1 MTTIDTISF
10 TTSTDYLKD
19 ADNSKFKNSKIYNP
33 KNGLI
38 ISKRY
43 LLHKKIGLK
52 SVTINENSDAIIISA
67 SSKLLGV
74 DYKRGISL
82 NTIEQFTDE
91 INKLGL
97 VLDKDYI
104 NDCNLFK
111 VDIKDD
117 LRLTK
122 DVQAYINA
130 MNHLTAP
137 KFFKTPY
144 ETGIAFNERINTN
157 PIRFVGYNKSIE
169 IIKTKNK
176 DFLTQYPSL
185 VNQFKD
191 NARFESRLPKV
202 GTIKKYFGSN
212 SLVDV
217 LNHKGL
223 NYEIFNK
230 VVDNQTNFKA
240 TYNTSEMTNT
250 EEKNFAQIY
259 LLNDKYNGDFNS
271 ILNHIKG
278 KLGSKTKATY
288 QRNQIKKYLAIINN
302 SKGNETLVNIKEIA
316 DALKK

>member
-19 ADNSKFKNSKIYNP
+19 VDYSKFKTSTTYNP
-33 KNGLI
+33 KNGLETTKHYI
-38 ISKRY
+38 
-43 LLHKKIGLK
+43 LNKKIGLNG
-52 SVTINENSDAIIISA
+52 VTINKNSNAVTINA
-67 SSKLLGV
+67 SSKLLGA
-74 DYKRGISL
+74 DYKKGISL
-82 NTIEQFTDE
+82 NTIVQFTDE
-91 INKLGL
+91 INKMGL

-122 DVQAYINA
+122 DVQTYINA

-144 ETGIAFNERINTN
+144 ETGIVFKERINTN
-157 PIRFVGYNKSIE
+157 PIRFVGYNKGIE
-169 IIKTKNK
+169 IIKNK
-176 DFLTQYPSL
+176 DFLKQYPSL

-212 SLVDV
+212 SLIDI
-217 LNHKGL
+217 LRYTGL

-230 VVDNQTNFKA
+230 VVDNQTKFKA
-240 TYNTSEMTNT
+240 TYNTLEMTNT

-259 LLNDKYNGDFNS
+259 LLNDKYNGDFNG

-302 SKGNETLVNIKEIA
+302 SKGNETLENIREII
-316 DALKK
+316 DALKN

>member
-1 MTTIDTISF
+1 MTTIDTVSF
-10 TTSTDYLKD
+10 TTSIDYLED

-43 LLHKKIGLK
+43 LLNKKIGLK

-104 NDCNLFK
+104 NDCK
-111 VDIKDD
+111 VLRTDIKDD

-122 DVQAYINA
+122 DVQAYING

-144 ETGIAFNERINTN
+144 ETGIAFNERIKTN
-157 PIRFVGYNKSIE
+157 PVRFVGYNKGLE
-169 IIKTKNK
+169 ILRTENK
-176 DFLTQYPSL
+176 DFLAQYPSL
-185 VNQFKD
+185 INQFKD
-191 NARFESRLPKV
+191 NVRFESRLPKV
-202 GTIKKYFGSN
+202 GAIKKYFGSN
-212 SLVDV
+212 SLIDI
-217 LNHKGL
+217 LSHKGF

-230 VVDNQTNFKA
+230 VVDNQTNFIA
-240 TYNTSEMTNT
+240 TYNTLEMTNT

-259 LLNDKYNGDFNS
+259 LLNDKYNGDFNG

-278 KLGSKTKATY
+278 KLGSKTKTTY

-302 SKGNETLVNIKEIA
+302 SKDNETLENIREII

>member
-10 TTSTDYLKD
+10 NTSIDYLKD
-19 ADNSKFKNSKIYNP
+19 VDYSKFKTSTMYNP
-33 KNGLI
+33 KNGLEI
-38 ISKRY
+38 TKHY
-43 LLHKKIGLK
+43 LLNKKTGLNGV
-52 SVTINENSDAIIISA
+52 SINETSNAIIINA
-67 SSKLLGV
+67 SSKLLGA
-74 DYKRGISL
+74 DYKRGVSL

-91 INKLGL
+91 INKMGL

-130 MNHLTAP
+130 MNHLNAP

-144 ETGIAFNERINTN
+144 ETGIAFKERISTN
-157 PIRFVGYNKSIE
+157 PIRFVGYNKGLE
-169 IIKTKNK
+169 ILRTENK
-176 DFLTQYPSL
+176 DFLAQYPSL
-185 VNQFKD
+185 INQFKD

-223 NYEIFNK
+223 NYEIFK
-230 VVDNQTNFKA
+230 KIIHNQTNFKA

-271 ILNHIKG
+271 ILNHIKR

-302 SKGNETLVNIKEIA
+302 SKDNETLENIKEITG
-316 DALKK
+316 ALKK